1 MVQILPA
8 GGVVDSGLKRQR
20 DMIGEIEDWA
30 SANGEPGVDA
40 MRGIPVLRPL
50 VEENRH
56 HGPAIVGLDEHLL
69 RDAKGVG
76 IVAESR
82 RRDDGSVEIAGGAIA
97 VLEGDFVVTNG
108 KLRWQ
113 IVEPNGV
120 PMGSG
125 VLCA

>member
-30 SANGEPGVDA
+30 STKGEPGVDA

-50 VEENRH
+50 VEEDRH

-82 RRDDGSVEIAGGAIA
+82 RRGGGRVEIACGAIA
-97 VLEGDFVVTNG
+97 VLEGEFVVATL
-108 KLRWQ
+108 KFRMQ
-113 IVEPNGV
+113 MIEPDRV
-120 PMGSG
+120 P
-125 VLCA
+125 LA